1 MAEEFKASDVPPEE
15 MAEIVKEV
23 IQMTQ
28 DCPECGKGGG
38 VEFEGTTDDIEL
50 DPTNPNDFKKF
61 MKHVATVN
69 IEGGIEAAE
78 EYIKKLSDAYG
89 LPVTITTDA
98 KQTAKEW
105 LQKKYD
111 QHQCD
116 HQHDDDPDAIQGDD
130 GKMRMPDDFDD
141 TPMVLVDDRN
151 LFRAY
156 VVAGKAQEMIEK
168 MKAISDVRGW
178 RAVTYEEFEE
188 LSKGL

>member
-1 MAEEFKASDVPPEE
+1 MQTSGASTTSSIQEDQIETESNASVP
-15 MAEIVKEV
+15 
-23 IQMTQ
+23 Q
-28 DCPECGKGGG
+28 DTLAWMCC
-38 VEFEGTTDDIEL
+38 
-50 DPTNPNDFKKF
+50 
-61 MKHVATVN
+61 HVATVN
-69 IEGGIEAAE
+69 IEGGVKEAEA
-78 EYIKKLSDAYG
+78 YIKKLSDAYG

-98 KQTAKEW
+98 KKTAKEW

-116 HQHDDDPDAIQGDD
+116 HQHDDDPDAVQGED
-130 GKMRMPDDFDD
+130 GKMKMPDDFDD